1 LLRAQLPDFT
11 GVLIS
16 MLLARRQRRTLIGVL
31 RSAPVFNARSACF
44 SAPKKLGGAAH
55 VPELG
60 RPVRGADLRGRGG
73 FSVIEL
79 LAVIG
84 ILALLGTFAVGAING
99 AKERARRTQ
108 ASAELA
114 ALVTA
119 LEEFKRHYGDYPQLG
134 EFAQAPATP
143 SGVTAALPNG
153 SGPGVNTV
161 QAKLFNCLTG
171 VFGPRSFGNAN
182 RLNGP
187 NLLPPQFADA
197 KHINGTLTNTYLVP
211 VSNTPNP
218 PSKTEQNVSILD
230 PWGRRYLYYYKNART
245 PNNWQMPGYIL
256 YSAGARVAA
265 NGTQTPPINT
275 TTGMFLATQT
285 PEMADNIYANP

>member
-1 LLRAQLPDFT
+1 
-11 GVLIS
+11 
-16 MLLARRQRRTLIGVL
+16 MLLARRQRRTLTGGP
-31 RSAPVFNARSACF
+31 RSAPVFHGRSDCF
-44 SAPKKLGGAAH
+44 SAGH
-55 VPELG
+55 ELG
-60 RPVRGADLRGRGG
+60 LAGYLPGVNRLLQKADPRERSG
-73 FSVIEL
+73 FSIVEL
-79 LAVIG
+79 LTVIA
-84 ILALLGTFAVGAING
+84 ILALLGTFVVGAING
-99 AKERARRTQ
+99 AKERARRAQ
-108 ASAELA
+108 AAAELA

-143 SGVTAALPNG
+143 TGVTSALPNG

-171 VFGPRSFGNAN
+171 VFGPRAFGNAN

-187 NLLPPQFADA
+187 NFLPPQFADA

-245 PNNWQMPGYIL
+245 PNNWQMPSYVL
-256 YSAGARVAA
+256 YSAGARVAT